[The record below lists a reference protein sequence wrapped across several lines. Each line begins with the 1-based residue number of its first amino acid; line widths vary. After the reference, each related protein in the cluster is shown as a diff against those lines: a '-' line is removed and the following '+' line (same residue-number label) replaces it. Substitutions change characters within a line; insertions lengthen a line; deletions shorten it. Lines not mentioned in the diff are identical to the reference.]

1 MSRVSLERF
10 ARAFLGRSLPPPIYP
25 MELPTLT
32 VAPSQF
38 EADAASL
45 AQIQVVHERDNDLRD
60 DWTDTN
66 RPLKPREKP
75 IHFRP
80 LRPAVELNKAVDHFI
95 RWANDAALTGLFTA
109 AEIDELW
116 RRANNELG
124 FAEIQPI
131 FVRGALSERNLRVGK
146 RRTMTPEYAAVRQR
160 TGTQRGTLYRL
171 PVVNVQVGQEPVQ
184 VPGEPD
190 LLPGSGRHEDGLHVV
205 SSKKTRE
212 TQDISYADAA

>member
-1 MSRVSLERF
+1 MIFERF
-10 ARAFLGRSLPPPIYP
+10 ARTFLRNIEPPPIDAP
-25 MELPTLT
+25 VRPAFKF
-32 VAPSQF
+32 APSQT
-38 EADAASL
+38 ETTAVLRARTHLS
-45 AQIQVVHERDNDLRD
+45 HEISDELRD

-80 LRPAVELNKAVDHFI
+80 LRPAVELNKAVDYFI
-95 RWANDAALTGLFTA
+95 RWANDADLTGLFTA

-131 FVRGALSERNLRVGK
+131 FMRGALSERNLRIGK

-160 TGTQRGTLYRL
+160 TGIQRGTLYRL
-171 PVVNVQVGQEPVQ
+171 PVVNVQVGQEPVH
-184 VPGEPD
+184 VPGESD
-190 LLPGSGRHEDGLHVV
+190 LLPGSGRHEDGLQVV
-205 SSKKTRE
+205 SSNKNRE